1 MVLQAHNT
9 NVIYKQV
16 YLSNNILYLSE
27 IWFDDLPEYHLIVHS
42 SLLPNR
48 LGNIDDNDDI
58 DLD

>member
-1 MVLQAHNT
+1 MLIICAVALQADNT

-42 SLLPNR
+42 SR
-48 LGNIDDNDDI
+48 TDYY
-58 DLD
+58 